1 MDVAVPG
8 TIRIVL
14 VEEVVTPFP
23 IDGAVGV
30 VHPFG
35 RRLVVVGRAPR
46 VGGEGDAIRV
56 VLDCRRPSRTVQA
69 RFLIAEMAACYVSGR

>member
-1 MDVAVPG
+1 MDVAVPR

-14 VEEVVTPFP
+14 VEEVVAPFP

-35 RRLVVVGRAPR
+35 RRLVVVGRPPR
-46 VGGEGDAIRV
+46 IGGEGDAIRV
-56 VLDCRRPSRTVQA
+56 VFDCPRPSR
-69 RFLIAEMAACYVSGR
+69 RCRLDS